1 MMKIQSY
8 EFSGQGMSRVY
19 ENEKW
24 TVGVKNWKPMNDI
37 SGIDRLER
45 HNETDELFVLLQG
58 KCTLVFAND
67 NHDGIMIDYVRMEPF
82 KVYNIPKALWH
93 NTITEQNTK
102 LLLIEDSST
111 SSQNS
116 NEMMLS
122 TDQID
127 EIKSRYAD

>member
-67 NHDGIMIDYVRMEPF
+67 NHDGIMIDYVRMEPY

-122 TDQID
+122 TNQID

>member
-122 TDQID
+122 TNQID

>member
-58 KCTLVFAND
+58 KCTLVFANE

-122 TDQID
+122 TNQID

>member
-58 KCTLVFAND
+58 KCTLVFANE